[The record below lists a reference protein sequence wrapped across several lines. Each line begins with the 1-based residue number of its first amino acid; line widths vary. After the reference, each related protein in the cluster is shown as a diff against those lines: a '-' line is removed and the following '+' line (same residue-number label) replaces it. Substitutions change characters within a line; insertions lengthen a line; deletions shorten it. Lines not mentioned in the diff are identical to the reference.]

1 MKTRLIEMYVGYSE
15 GSWNTTYVDIP
26 LDTADEDIEKVSIA
40 VAKKT
45 IKDYVFVG
53 LYNITEIDED

>member
-1 MKTRLIEMYVGYSE
+1 MKTRLIVMYVGYSE

-26 LDTADEDIEKVSIA
+26 LDTADEDIEKLSIA
-40 VAKKT
+40 VVKKT